1 VVGVSRIKSSERL
14 ILFTRYPEPGK
25 TKTRLIPVL
34 GPHGAADLQKQM
46 TEHVLARTGDFVGD
60 RRVDMEVRYEGGNR
74 GLMVKWLGSH
84 LSYRSQ
90 GRGDLGTRMAQAFS
104 QAFSQGKTRVVIVG
118 SDCPGINEVT
128 VKTAFDLLGQF
139 DLVLGPAN
147 DGGYY
152 LIGLR
157 QEESKLFE
165 GIPWGTAEVGAKTI
179 EIANQLGLRWVKVD
193 PLGDVD
199 RAEDIEVW
207 ESEGARKKAPSH
219 PAISIVIPTLN
230 EAENLASTL
239 ASTKSSV
246 DLEIIVVDGGSSD
259 GTTDVARNFGVRLLT
274 TAPGRARQANAGGLA
289 ARADVLLFLHGDTR
303 LPRGF
308 EWYVL
313 DVMGKKSVVAGA
325 FTLGIDGPEFTFR
338 IIEMLANFRSRV
350 FQMPYGDQG
359 IFLRGEAFR
368 AFRGF
373 PDMVLMED
381 FVLMRRLRKRGKIA
395 ILPVAVST
403 SARRWRKFGIFKTTL
418 INQAVLLGYFLG
430 SNPERL
436 ARWYKKSKLRD

>member
-1 VVGVSRIKSSERL
+1 
-14 ILFTRYPEPGK
+14 
-25 TKTRLIPVL
+25 
-34 GPHGAADLQKQM
+34 
-46 TEHVLARTGDFVGD
+46 
-60 RRVDMEVRYEGGNR
+60 
-74 GLMVKWLGSH
+74 
-84 LSYRSQ
+84 
-90 GRGDLGTRMAQAFS
+90 
-104 QAFSQGKTRVVIVG
+104 
-118 SDCPGINEVT
+118 
-128 VKTAFDLLGQF
+128 
-139 DLVLGPAN
+139 
-147 DGGYY
+147 
-152 LIGLR
+152 
-157 QEESKLFE
+157 
-165 GIPWGTAEVGAKTI
+165 
-179 EIANQLGLRWVKVD
+179 
-193 PLGDVD
+193 
-199 RAEDIEVW
+199 
-207 ESEGARKKAPSH
+207 
-219 PAISIVIPTLN
+219 
-230 EAENLASTL
+230 
-239 ASTKSSV
+239 
-246 DLEIIVVDGGSSD
+246 
-259 GTTDVARNFGVRLLT
+259 LLT
-274 TAPGRARQANAGGLA
+274 TAAGRARQVNAGGLA